1 MSGRYSSPGGSTRQ
15 QTKPFTVEI
24 KHSRKLKATDR
35 KPSIWG
41 KLDLKPDENAL
52 AEREPKELSAVA
64 GDNDR
69 P

>member
-1 MSGRYSSPGGSTRQ
+1 MRQ

-24 KHSRKLKATDR
+24 KQSRKLKANDR

-41 KLDLKPDENAL
+41 RLDLTSDEHAL
-52 AEREPKELSAVA
+52 AERKPKELSVVA

>member
-1 MSGRYSSPGGSTRQ
+1 MRQ

-41 KLDLKPDENAL
+41 KLDLKSDENAL